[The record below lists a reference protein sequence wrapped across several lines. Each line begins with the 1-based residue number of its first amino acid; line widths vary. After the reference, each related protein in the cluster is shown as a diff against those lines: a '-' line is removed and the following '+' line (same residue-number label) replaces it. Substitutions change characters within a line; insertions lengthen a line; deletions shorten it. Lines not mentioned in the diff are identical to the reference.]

1 MISYGNA
8 TKPADGS
15 GRLLDAVII
24 GLISIAGVLCLVPML
39 HILALSLSGNSA
51 ILAGKVTLIP
61 MEMDLTAYKT
71 VFGNAQM
78 LRSLAFTIFLV
89 LLFTVIS
96 MAMTIM
102 AAYPLTKSHLK
113 GRNGFLLMIVITMFF
128 SGGMIPDYLLIKNL
142 NLLDSVWAL
151 VLPGA
156 VNAFYLLIIKTF
168 FSSIPLEL
176 EESARMDGASSYRV
190 LFSVVLPLSLPV
202 LATLSLF
209 YAVGRWNGFMDALLY
224 ITNADLFP
232 LQLRLYEMVMNSQV
246 TDIAEGLSTTPP
258 VPESLKAASIMFAT
272 IPILLVYPWLQRYF
286 VSGMMIGAVKG

>member
-1 MISYGNA
+1 MTSSSNSIIQSRRTG
-8 TKPADGS
+8 K
-15 GRLLDAVII
+15 LLDIV
-24 GLISIAGVLCLVPML
+24 LIVVVTFASLLCLAPMI

-51 ILAGKVTLIP
+51 IMAGKVTLIP
-61 MEMDLTAYKT
+61 LDIDLTAYKA

-78 LRSLAFTIFLV
+78 IRSLG
-89 LLFTVIS
+89 FTVGMVTLYTVI
-96 MAMTIM
+96 AMTMTVM
-102 AAYPLTKSHLK
+102 AAYPLTKKHLK
-113 GRNGFLLMIVITMFF
+113 GRDTFLFIIVVTMFF
-128 SGGMIPDYLLIKNL
+128 SGGMIPEYLLVKNL
-142 NLLDSVWAL
+142 DLLDSIWAL

-156 VNAFYLLIIKTF
+156 INAFYLLIIKTF

-176 EESARMDGASSYRV
+176 EESARMDGASQFKV
-190 LFSVVLPLSLPV
+190 LLGIILPLSLPV
-202 LATLSLF
+202 LATISLF

-224 ITNADLFP
+224 ITNPNLYP

-246 TDIAEGLSTTPP
+246 NSMLEGIGATAP